1 MFRLPGLKKAITEYF
16 RQGTQTSEGGLT
28 SHDWTVTNEVSS
40 LLDDVSEATIR
51 MKGATGNHFSQAMFI
66 MREVIE
72 MLNEDKQPMRLPD
85 DTVLP
90 VPEGGILT
98 QQTVILDLTMAVQE
112 VRDVLL
118 EVMAEKGGL
127 R

>member
-72 MLNEDKQPMRLPD
+72 MLNEDKQLIRLPD
-85 DTVLP
+85 ATVLT
-90 VPEGGILT
+90 VPEGGIPT
-98 QQTVILDLTMAVQE
+98 EQTDILDLTMEAEE

-118 EVMAEKGGL
+118 SL
-127 R
+127 IHI